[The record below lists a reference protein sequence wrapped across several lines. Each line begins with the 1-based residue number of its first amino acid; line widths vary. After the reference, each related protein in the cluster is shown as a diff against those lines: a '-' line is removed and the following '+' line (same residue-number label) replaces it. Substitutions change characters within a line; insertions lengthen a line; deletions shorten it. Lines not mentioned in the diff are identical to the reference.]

1 MIGQRALAW
10 AAVLALVVAL
20 QMASVPIQPLAAV
33 AASQTQDS
41 PDVEAGQPTDLAVVA
56 LHCDAA
62 PAAEALTSFF
72 STGAAPTGCA
82 PAVGVSIAVTENGSR
97 HSGSPFTTDAS
108 GTLGVPVGLGSSVTL
123 REDPESLP
131 TGYEP
136 LTQEANGVPY
146 ANPVQL
152 DSAAAG
158 TAALFVNVPASVA
171 ATLNQGAQVV
181 DAGEPTDLVAAVA
194 PNRTG
199 CDPAYPDERTCIP
212 SGSPL
217 DAPCSITDERNF
229 TVLPPDPRDLDA
241 DGDGIGCEPIS
252 TGGETTDNGANVTL
266 YASDDSL
273 PVAPV
278 SNGNSSV
285 AASPDRIGDGVW
297 VLPPDRNRA
306 GGWIVHGDRKRADDW
321 IVHRDRSNNGSLT
334 IVSNSVVIGN
344 GVWRWNGHRRHDN
357 EFWLNHITIGNFTIA
372 RSSNGS
378 LAIVSNS
385 VFIGDGFWT
394 LFGQREDNG
403 LWLNRIVIGNL
414 TIARSSHGSLAIVS
428 NPVFVSND
436 LRTWGGHHRD
446 DNWLAQEGTTRA
458 HAPDVELLAINGRL
472 GVESPSN
479 TPKLSS
485 STEQPVLTING
496 ALTVALPADPVAP
509 PSDAAVEAPPDTAVA
524 STPSDDAVAVP
535 PDDLS
540 VETPPSDATVQP
552 APDGAAAAAPVDNS
566 VAPPPDDGYVAPA
579 PSDSYVEPTSDNTVQ
594 PPPPDSAVAPPVEV
608 VQPPDA
614 AIAPPPDASVAPPSD
629 GYIESPPS
637 DTGAPDLGNIAPNPV
652 EAAPDV
658 DPGYVM
664 PEPINVGPG
673 NGDSGIGD
681 FANAAPDPAF
691 DAPDNDAPDLGIA
704 PGSDDFGNG
713 APDPISVAPDPV
725 GVDSGNGDSG
735 GGFGRERGGDDG

>member
-1 MIGQRALAW
+1 MIRQRALAW
-10 AAVLALVVAL
+10 AAVLAIVVAL
-20 QMASVPIQPLAAV
+20 QMASLPIQPLAAG
-33 AASQTQDS
+33 AASLAQDS

-56 LHCDAA
+56 LHCAAA

-72 STGAAPTGCA
+72 STGAVPTGCA
-82 PAVGVSIAVTENGSR
+82 PAVGVSIAVTENGSP

-108 GTLGVPVGLGSSVTL
+108 GTLGVRVGLGSSVTL

-252 TGGETTDNGANVTL
+252 TGGGTTSDRVNVTL
-266 YASDDSL
+266 YDSGDSL

-306 GGWIVHGDRKRADDW
+306 DHWLVLGDRNRADDW
-321 IVHRDRSNNGSLT
+321 LVHRDRSNNGILA

-344 GVWRWNGHRRHDN
+344 GVWRWEGHHRHDN

-385 VFIGDGFWT
+385 VFIGNGFWT

-414 TIARSSHGSLAIVS
+414 TIARSSNGSLAIVS
-428 NPVFVSND
+428 NPVFVGDD

-446 DNWLAQEGTTRA
+446 DNWLAQEWSTRA

-472 GVESPSN
+472 GVESPSS

-496 ALTVALPADPVAP
+496 ALTVSLPADSIVT
-509 PSDAAVEAPPDTAVA
+509 PSDAAVASPPSDDAVA
-524 STPSDDAVAVP
+524 SPPSDDAVAVP
-535 PDDLS
+535 PDDPA
-540 VETPPSDATVQP
+540 VETPPSD
-552 APDGAAAAAPVDNS
+552 AAAAPVDNS

-579 PSDSYVEPTSDNTVQ
+579 PSDSYIEPPSDNTIQ
-594 PPPPDSAVAPPVEV
+594 PPPPDAAVAPPVEV

-614 AIAPPPDASVAPPSD
+614 SVAPPPDAAVAPPSD
-629 GYIESPPS
+629 GYVESPTS
-637 DTGAPDLGNIAPNPV
+637 DTGAPDPGNISPNPV

-664 PEPINVGPG
+664 PDPIDVGPG
-673 NGDSGIGD
+673 NGDTGSGE
-681 FANAAPDPAF
+681 FANAAPD
-691 DAPDNDAPDLGIA
+691 LISVA
-704 PGSDDFGNG
+704 PGNGDFGV
-713 APDPISVAPDPV
+713 DPGSGDSGNVMPNSGDVAPDPV

-735 GGFGRERGGDDG
+735 VDSGSERGGEDG